1 MIESISI
8 KNIALI
14 DSVSLDFNQHFTVL
28 SGETGAGKSILIG
41 AIGFLLGRK
50 VSTDIIRTGSSE
62 ASVTGT
68 FYIAKDHTKAL
79 AWLQNHDI
87 ELDNDR
93 ITIRRTLKNTGRGSI
108 WLQTAAISRV
118 ELEEFTALLVDIH
131 GQHEHQSL
139 FHVAEHRRFL
149 DSYARLLA
157 EVQNVSLLYTQLAE
171 LKAQKAKR
179 RLSSQE
185 RAEKIDYLSFVIDE
199 IAKAQLQTGEDELL
213 EAEEAKL
220 CQYEKLYEH
229 LEFTESLLMQEHGIV
244 PSLKKLQHLCSAMAA
259 IDESLAGY
267 AERIDSA
274 YYDLQDTG
282 SFFSA
287 YREKLIFDPERLAFI
302 QERLAFIQKLK
313 KKYGNSIEAL
323 FAYQHDAQAQLD
335 ALEKNESDSEA
346 LDERIAAVEAA
357 LFSAAAEVSRKRI
370 SAAGALEQRVQ
381 PLLRQLGMQRAG
393 FHVSVCPKAPDG
405 NKQVIGMYGFDAVEF
420 LIKTNAGEPLRP
432 LHKIASGGE
441 LSRVMLALKTALA
454 AGDETETLIFD
465 EIDTGIGG
473 EVACA
478 VADHIKYLA
487 EKKQILCITHLA
499 VIAAHADTHMKI
511 EKTQSCDSSTTN
523 VRIVMGESR
532 IDEIARMLAGDEV
545 SGASRIHA
553 QELLSKY
560 NSSVH

>member
-1 MIESISI
+1 MIETISI
-8 KNIALI
+8 KNIVLI
-14 DSVSLDFNQHFTVL
+14 DSVSLDFNRHFTVL

-41 AIGFLLGRK
+41 AIGFLLGKK

-68 FYIAKDHTKAL
+68 FYIAKNHTKAL

-87 ELDNDR
+87 ELDNER
-93 ITIRRTLKNTGRGSI
+93 ITIRRTLKSTGRGTI
-108 WLQTAAISRV
+108 WLQTAAISRA
-118 ELEEFTALLVDIH
+118 ELEEFTSFLVDIH

-139 FHVAEHRRFL
+139 FNVAEHRRFL
-149 DSYARLLA
+149 DSYAGILA

-171 LKAQKAKR
+171 LKAQKAKHQ
-179 RLSSQE
+179 LSNRE

-199 IAKAQLQTGEDELL
+199 IAKAQLQAGEDELL
-213 EAEEAKL
+213 EAEESKL

-244 PSLKKLQHLCSAMAA
+244 PSLKKLQHLCGTMAS

-274 YYDLQDTG
+274 YYDLQDIG

-287 YREKLIFDPERLAFI
+287 YREKLIFDPERLAFV

-313 KKYGNSIEAL
+313 KKYGNSIAEL
-323 FAYQHDAQAQLD
+323 LAYQQDAQAQLD
-335 ALEKNESDSEA
+335 SLEKNESDSEA
-346 LDERIAAVEAA
+346 LDQRIAAVEAA
-357 LFSAAAEVSRKRI
+357 LFSAATEVSRKRI
-370 SAAGALEQRVQ
+370 SAAGELDQQVQ
-381 PLLRQLGMQRAG
+381 PLLRQLGMQRAV
-393 FHVSVCPKAPDG
+393 FQVSVCPKAPDG
-405 NKQVIGMYGFDAVEF
+405 NKQTIGMHGFDAVEF
-420 LIKTNAGEPLRP
+420 LIRANAGEPLRP

-441 LSRVMLALKTALA
+441 LSRVMLALKTVLA

-478 VADHIKYLA
+478 VAEHIKYLA

-523 VRIVMGESR
+523 VRIVIGESR

-560 NSSVH
+560 SSSVH